1 MDAQNE
7 EERDLLH
14 DKLLSTEKII
24 ELSNMYG
31 NCQLMINQL
40 RICKYL
46 NVKDRIGCSSL
57 RGGGVN

>member
-40 RICKYL
+40 RICKYFKCERPDQVL
-46 NVKDRIGCSSL
+46 
-57 RGGGVN
+57 